1 MKALVLTTEEIEIQ
15 NVEKPTPKQEEA
27 LVKVLYAS
35 LNRRDQW
42 ARVGLYPGMT
52 YNCILGSDAC
62 GVVEALGEGVAA
74 TWLGKEVIINPN
86 QNWGNDPRHPQKNY
100 TILGMPSNGVF
111 AEYIAVPAD
120 RLHEKPAYLTASE
133 AAAVPLAALTAYRA
147 CFYKGQIQAGDTVL
161 VTGIGG
167 GVAQFAAQFAVAAGA
182 NVWVT
187 SGSDE
192 KIKTIQQYGVKG
204 GANYKQT
211 DWHKDLLQQTGGFD
225 VIIDSAGGND
235 FNLLLKTLKMS
246 ATLVFYGATLGS
258 VKLDMP
264 RVFFGQYTIKGTT
277 MGNDQEFAEMLGF
290 IAKHQIKPIIDS
302 IRPFEQIVEAFNDMR
317 DGKIFG
323 KVVISLDASKT

>member
-1 MKALVLTTEEIEIQ
+1 MKALVLTTEKIEIQ
-15 NVEKPTPKQEEA
+15 EVEKPTPKQGEV
-27 LVKVLYAS
+27 LVKILYAS

-62 GVVEALGEGVAA
+62 GIVEAIGNGVDVK
-74 TWLGKEVIINPN
+74 WLEKEVILNPN

-100 TILGMPSNGVF
+100 TILGMPTNGVF
-111 AEYIAVPAD
+111 AEYIAIAAD
-120 RLHEKPAYLTASE
+120 RLHEKPSYLSAIE
-133 AAAVPLAALTAYRA
+133 AAGVPLAALTAYRA
-147 CFYKGQIQAGDTVL
+147 CFYKGQIKAGDNVL

-167 GVAQFAAQFAVAAGA
+167 GVAQFAAQFAAAVGA

-187 SGSDE
+187 SGNDE
-192 KIKTIQQYGVKG
+192 KIQTIQKYGIKG
-204 GANYKQT
+204 GVNYKKV
-211 DWHKDLLQQTGGFD
+211 DWHKDLLRMNEGFD

-277 MGNDQEFAEMLGF
+277 MGNDQEFAEMLSF
-290 IAKHQIKPIIDS
+290 ISKHQIKPIIDS
-302 IRPFEQIVEAFNDMR
+302 VRPFEQIVEAFNAMR
-317 DGKIFG
+317 DGQIFG
-323 KVVISLDASKT
+323 KVVISFV

>member
-1 MKALVLTTEEIEIQ
+1 MKALVLTPQDIEIQ
-15 NVEKPTPKQEEA
+15 EVPKPSPKQNEV

-62 GVVEALGEGVAA
+62 GVVEALGEGVD
-74 TWLGKEVIINPN
+74 THWLGKEVILNPN
-86 QNWGNDPRHPQKNY
+86 QNWGNDPRHPQKTY
-100 TILGMPSNGVF
+100 TILGMPTNGVF
-111 AEYIAVPAD
+111 AEYVLISAD
-120 RLHEKPAYLTASE
+120 RLHEKPNYLPANE

-147 CFYKGQIQAGDTVL
+147 CFYKGHIKAGDNVL
-161 VTGIGG
+161 ITGIGG
-167 GVAQFAAQFAVAAGA
+167 GVAQFAAQFAFAVGA

-187 SGSDE
+187 SGKDE
-192 KIKTIQQYGVKG
+192 KIQTLQKYGIKG
-204 GANYKQT
+204 GANYKKT
-211 DWHKDLLQQTGGFD
+211 DWHKDLLQMSGGFD

-277 MGNDQEFAEMLGF
+277 MGNDQEFADMLSF
-290 IAKHQIKPIIDS
+290 ISKYQIRPIIDS
-302 IRPFEQIVEAFNDMR
+302 VRPFEQIVEAFDAMR
-317 DGKIFG
+317 DGQIFG
-323 KVVISLDASKT
+323 KVVISFL

>member
-1 MKALVLTTEEIEIQ
+1 MKALILTTEEIEIQ
-15 NVEKPTPKQEEA
+15 EVEKPKPKRGE
-27 LVKVLYAS
+27 VLLKIQYAS

-42 ARVGLYPGMT
+42 VRVGLYPGMT

-62 GVVEALGEGVAA
+62 GLVESIGEGVDTA
-74 TWLGKEVIINPN
+74 WLGKEVILNPN

-100 TILGMPSNGVF
+100 TILGMPTNGVF
-111 AEYIAVPAD
+111 AEYIAIAAD
-120 RLHEKPAYLTASE
+120 RLHEKPAYLSASE

-147 CFYKGQIQAGDTVL
+147 CFYKGQIKAGDNVL

-192 KIKTIQQYGVKG
+192 KIQTMEKYGIKG
-204 GANYKQT
+204 GANYKKA
-211 DWHKDLLQQTGGFD
+211 DWHKDLLKMAEGFD

-235 FNLLLKTLKMS
+235 FNLLLKTLRMS
-246 ATLVFYGATLGS
+246 GTLVFYGATLGS

-264 RVFFGQYTIKGTT
+264 RIFFGQYTIKGST

-290 IAKHQIKPIIDS
+290 ISKHQIRPVIDS
-302 IRPFEQIVEAFNDMR
+302 VRPFEKIVEAFNAMR
-317 DGKIFG
+317 DGHIFG
-323 KVVISLDASKT
+323 KVVIEMP

>member
-1 MKALVLTTEEIEIQ
+1 MKALVLTTEDIVIQ
-15 NVEKPTPKQEEA
+15 DIAKPTPKQGEV
-27 LVKVLYAS
+27 LVKVRYAA

-52 YNCILGSDAC
+52 YNCVLGSDAC
-62 GVVEALGEGVAA
+62 GIVESLGENVDN

-100 TILGMPSNGVF
+100 TILGMPTNGVF
-111 AEYIAVPAD
+111 AEYIAIPAD
-120 RLHEKPAYLTASE
+120 RLHEKPAYLSASE

-147 CFYKGQIQAGDTVL
+147 CFYKGQIKAGDNVL

-167 GVAQFAAQFAVAAGA
+167 GVAQFAAQFAVAVGA

-192 KIKTIQQYGVKG
+192 KIQAVQKYGIKG
-204 GANYKQT
+204 GVNYKQT
-211 DWHKDLLQQTGGFD
+211 DWHKELLKMTEGFD

-277 MGNDQEFAEMLGF
+277 MGNDQEFAEMLKF
-290 IAKHQIKPIIDS
+290 ISKHQIHPIIDS
-302 IRPFEQIVEAFNDMR
+302 IRPFNQIIEAFNAMR
-317 DGKIFG
+317 DGQIFG
-323 KVVISLDASKT
+323 KVVIALE